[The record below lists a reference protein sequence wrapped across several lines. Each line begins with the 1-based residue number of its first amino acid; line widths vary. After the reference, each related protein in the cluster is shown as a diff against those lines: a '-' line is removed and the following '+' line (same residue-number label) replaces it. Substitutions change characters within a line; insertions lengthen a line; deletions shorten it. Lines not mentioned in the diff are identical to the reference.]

1 MSLNEAHSE
10 NRGSF
15 KLARGSDSTPC
26 SRASAS
32 APTRL
37 NAVEL
42 VCTILC
48 VLRHKSSSVVE
59 LSDLTHTLF
68 FFVTQLQSRGNL

>member
-1 MSLNEAHSE
+1 MSPRSK
-10 NRGSF
+10 GCSIDQM
-15 KLARGSDSTPC
+15 KST
-26 SRASAS
+26 SAYDRVSAS

-37 NAVEL
+37 NALEL
-42 VCTILC
+42 VCTTLC

-59 LSDLTHTLF
+59 LSDLAHTL